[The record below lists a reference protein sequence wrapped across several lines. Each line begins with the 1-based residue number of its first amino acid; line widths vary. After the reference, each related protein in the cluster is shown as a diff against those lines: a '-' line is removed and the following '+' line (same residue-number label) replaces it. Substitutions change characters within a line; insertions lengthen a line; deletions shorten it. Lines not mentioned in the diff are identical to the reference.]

1 MYIQMSATRVKTVK
15 QIRWSY
21 KHTDYIT
28 VLTAKFWKVNE
39 DLLVLITM
47 RLKKKK

>member
-15 QIRWSY
+15 QIRSGH
-21 KHTDYIT
+21 KHTYYIT
-28 VLTAKFWKVNE
+28 ILTAKFWKVNE

-47 RLKKKK
+47 HFKNKK